1 MANNAL
7 VINVD
12 VAETRVALVEAGSL
26 SELFIERTQDRSPVG
41 NIYLGKVTRVLPG
54 MQAAFIDIGLDRAA
68 FLHVEDVVPQED
80 MDALASRAE
89 GDDDGS
95 EDEEPARGKGR
106 KKTAT
111 RRVTRATPIRE
122 VLTEGQSL
130 MVQVS
135 KGPIGTK
142 GARVTSHI
150 SMPGRYVVYLPT
162 VDHIGISKRIGNERE
177 RKRLRESIEAFK
189 PPQGG
194 FIVRTVATG
203 LTKKQLKADV
213 GYLVHQ
219 WEQVAA
225 KRKTTKTAPA
235 LLYEDLDI
243 TLRAARD
250 HLSESVNMMIIDS
263 VPEYERLRE
272 FLGVF
277 LPERADDVELYEGRD
292 PVFDEYGIE
301 DEISRALSRKVPLTS
316 GGYLIIDQ
324 AEALT
329 AIDVNTG
336 RFTGKG
342 KDVEETI
349 CQTNLEA
356 VKEIAYQLRFR
367 NIGGLLVLDF
377 IDMERAGN
385 RDKVYK
391 ALVNA
396 LKKDRATTTI
406 TRISELGLIEMTRK
420 RTRESLGRTLY
431 EPCFYCDGTG
441 VLQSKATICHEI
453 IRQVRREK
461 DTLAGYKIEVHAHP
475 AICDMLR
482 REHRKTLEEASTRF
496 ARQIIVK
503 PHREYH
509 LEQFDLAGG

>member
-1 MANNAL
+1 MASTL
-7 VINVD
+7 VINVGI
-12 VAETRVALVEAGSL
+12 AETRVALIEEGSL
-26 SELFIERTQDRSPVG
+26 TELFLEREHERSPVG

-68 FLHVEDVVPQED
+68 FLHVEDVVPQQD
-80 MDALASRAE
+80 MESLLSS
-89 GDDDGS
+89 DDDTS
-95 EDEEPARGKGR
+95 DEDEEPSGGGSGR
-106 KKTAT
+106 RRRTKA
-111 RRVTRATPIRE
+111 RRVTRDTPIRD
-122 VLTEGQSL
+122 VLSEGQSL
-130 MVQVS
+130 TVQVS

-142 GARVTSHI
+142 GARVTSHV

-177 RKRLRESIEAFK
+177 RKRLKESIEAFK
-189 PPQGG
+189 PPHGG

-203 LTKKQLKADV
+203 LTKKKLKADV
-213 GYLVHQ
+213 GYLVQQ
-219 WEQVAA
+219 WETVAE
-225 KRKTTKTAPA
+225 RQGKTKSAPA

-243 TLRAARD
+243 VLRAARD
-250 HLSESVNMMIIDS
+250 HFTEEVQKIVIDDDAQ
-263 VPEYERLRE
+263 YERLKQ
-272 FLGVF
+272 FLAVF
-277 LPERADDVELYEGRD
+277 LPERAADIELYSGRELI
-292 PVFDEYGIE
+292 FDEYGIE
-301 DEISRALSRKVPLTS
+301 EEISRALSRKVPMPS

-356 VKEIAYQLRFR
+356 VREIAYQLRFR
-367 NIGGLLVLDF
+367 NIGGLIVLDF

-391 ALVNA
+391 ALVKE
-396 LKKDRATTTI
+396 LKSDRATTTI

-441 VLQSKATICHEI
+441 HLQSKATICHEI
-453 IRQVRREK
+453 VRQIGRERESL
-461 DTLAGYKIEVHAHP
+461 TGYKVVINAHP

-482 REHRKTLEEASTRF
+482 REHKKALDEASNRF
-496 ARQIIVK
+496 TRQIVLK

-509 LEQFDLAGG
+509 LEQFDLKGA